1 MSKASRYLRPALI
14 IAALVCLLLSV
25 PLGIEIRRWVTI
37 NETAEKYKDAGYY
50 YYDFTY
56 QVVNHEYSLK
66 LMVKDLPS
74 DKDEALKKISGILE
88 EGLLDEIIS
97 LPEFK
102 QHGYSPVTLT
112 ILLPDGRHPFG
123 WISSGGEEDEI
134 KEQKLKA
141 MFVRIDVE
149 LDKPFEITHTYFI
162 SDIFEK

>member
-1 MSKASRYLRPALI
+1 MKRLSFIRSAVVISATI
-14 IAALVCLLLSV
+14 CLLLSV

-37 NETAEKYKDAGYY
+37 NETASKYKDAGYY

-56 QVVNHEYSLK
+56 QVVDHEYSLK

-88 EGLLDEIIS
+88 EGLFEDIIS
-97 LPEFK
+97 MPEFK
-102 QHGYSPVTLT
+102 QYGYSPVTLT

-123 WISSGGEEDEI
+123 WIPNGGEEDEI

-141 MFVRIDVE
+141 MAVTIDVK
-149 LDKPFEITHTYFI
+149 LDKPFEITHTYYQPEF
-162 SDIFEK
+162 FK

>member
-1 MSKASRYLRPALI
+1 MKRQDFIRSAVV
-14 IAALVCLLLSV
+14 IAVTICLLLSV
-25 PLGIEIRRWVTI
+25 PLGIEIRRWATI
-37 NETAEKYKDAGYY
+37 NETASKYKDAGYY

-97 LPEFK
+97 LPAFK
-102 QHGYSPVTLT
+102 QHGYSPVTLI

-123 WISSGGEEDEI
+123 WISSGSEEDEI

-149 LDKPFEITHTYFI
+149 LDKPFEITHTYFV